1 MGTLISQPRPLVLG
15 IFRRVPLVLV
25 GEGHDRLKG
34 SSFYRPLGG
43 EIEPGESPAQALV
56 REMREELGE
65 EIRVVRQLGE
75 LDNRFVFDGRPGWE
89 QVAVLEAEF
98 VAADA
103 PRVDSI
109 EAEGWNLKWVDPD
122 ALDLPLYPDGLAD
135 MLRLT
140 SG

>member
-1 MGTLISQPRPLVLG
+1 MSSQPRPLVLG
-15 IFRRVPLVLV
+15 VFRRGPLMLV
-25 GEGHDRLKG
+25 GEGHDRVKG

-43 EIEPGESPAQALV
+43 EIESGESPEQALV

-65 EIRVVRQLGE
+65 EIRIVRQLGE
-75 LDNRFVFDGRPGWE
+75 LDNRFIFEGRPGWE
-89 QVAVLEAEF
+89 QVAVFEAEF
-98 VAADA
+98 VAVDA

-109 EAEGWNLKWVDPD
+109 EAEGWNLKWVDPA

>member
-1 MGTLISQPRPLVLG
+1 MSSQPRPLVLG
-15 IFRRVPLVLV
+15 IFRRGRHVLV
-25 GEGHDRLKG
+25 GEGTDRVKG

-43 EIEPGESPAQALV
+43 QIESGESPEDALV

-65 EIRVVRQLGE
+65 EIRVVRHLGE
-75 LDNRFVFDGRPGWE
+75 LDNQFVFEGRPGWE
-89 QVAVLEAEF
+89 QVHVFEAEF
-98 VAADA
+98 LAADA

-109 EAEGWNLKWVDPD
+109 EAEGWSLTWVDPG

-135 MLRLT
+135 LLRLT

>member
-1 MGTLISQPRPLVLG
+1 LSSQPRPLVIG
-15 IFRRVPLVLV
+15 IFRSGPLVLV
-25 GEGHDRLKG
+25 GEGHDRVKG

-43 EIEPGESPAQALV
+43 EIEHGESPEQALV

-65 EIRVVRQLGE
+65 EIRVVRPLGE
-75 LDNRFVFDGRPGWE
+75 LDNRFVFEGRPGWE
-89 QVAVLEAEF
+89 LVSVIEAEF

-135 MLRLT
+135 LLRLT
-140 SG
+140 SR

>member
-1 MGTLISQPRPLVLG
+1 MNSQPRPLVIA
-15 IFRRVPLVLV
+15 IFRRGPHMLV
-25 GEGHDRLKG
+25 GEGHDRVKG

-43 EIEPGESPAQALV
+43 EIEPGESPEQALV

-65 EIRVVRQLGE
+65 EIRVVRHLGE
-75 LDNRFVFDGRPGWE
+75 LDNRFVFEGRPGWE
-89 QVAVLEAEF
+89 QVAVFEAEF

-103 PRVDSI
+103 PRVASI

-135 MLRLT
+135 LLRLT
-140 SG
+140 SR

>member
-1 MGTLISQPRPLVLG
+1 M
-15 IFRRVPLVLV
+15 LV

-43 EIEPGESPAQALV
+43 QIEAGENPEQALV

-65 EIRVVRQLGE
+65 EILVVRRLGE
-75 LDNRFVFDGRPGWE
+75 LDNRFVFEGRPGWE

-98 VAADA
+98 LTPDA

-109 EAEGWNLKWVDPD
+109 EAEGWNLKWVDPA

-135 MLRLT
+135 LLRLT
-140 SG
+140 SR